1 MKKYSFNNYF
11 LFVFLFVSTFC
22 TAQKSGHIN
31 FGNLLSQMQ
40 ETKTADSEL
49 ETYQNGLIQKGDAMV
64 SKLQADYDAFVKEM
78 QSGSLLP
85 AKQLERQDALQK
97 QQQEIAAFEQ
107 QMKQDVE
114 QKRQLLLMAIIEKAT
129 NAIKEVAVENG
140 YEAVFDTSMFNAV
153 LYTVDSDDLML
164 QVKSKLGI

>member
-1 MKKYSFNNYF
+1 
-11 LFVFLFVSTFC
+11 
-22 TAQKSGHIN
+22 
-31 FGNLLSQMQ
+31 
-40 ETKTADSEL
+40 
-49 ETYQNGLIQKGDAMV
+49 
-64 SKLQADYDAFVKEM
+64 M

-114 QKRQLLLMAIIEKAT
+114 QKRQLLLMPIIEKAT